1 MAPMRDGAFKQITLR
16 QITMYQWIPLTA
28 VGMYNSLSLPNVYC
42 TIKGVAVFIYSEEVK
57 YCTCINHPVGDESS
71 GLAFKG

>member
-1 MAPMRDGAFKQITLR
+1 
-16 QITMYQWIPLTA
+16 
-28 VGMYNSLSLPNVYC
+28 MYNSLSLPNVYC

-71 GLAFKG
+71 GLAFKGLKKKTSGLDFTSQDEGN

>member
-1 MAPMRDGAFKQITLR
+1 
-16 QITMYQWIPLTA
+16 
-28 VGMYNSLSLPNVYC
+28 MYNSLSLPNVYC